1 MRSPLTLDPAV
12 SIEPHA
18 DEAPRRARAEPRTL
32 KAIVLVL
39 ALAAS
44 AKVGLKEY
52 LFHTSATEVIAA
64 AYRERAAEA
73 CRKHPRALD
82 FGLSAGDAFGDDAR
96 SSVLIGK
103 PDLDVYLWQIDHPKW
118 DARYRNPYLQL
129 TAQSRTGGGQV
140 VCDYDIV
147 NARAQLRRK

>member
-1 MRSPLTLDPAV
+1 MRSTLTSDPIV
-12 SIEPHA
+12 SFGDHS
-18 DEAPRRARAEPRTL
+18 DETRERPKAEPRAL

-39 ALAAS
+39 ALAAT

-52 LFHTSATEVIAA
+52 LFHTSASEVIAA
-64 AYRERAAEA
+64 AYRERAADS
-73 CRKHPRALD
+73 CRKHPRSND
-82 FGLSAGDAFGDDAR
+82 FGLSAADAFGEDAH

-103 PDLDVYLWQIDHPKW
+103 PDLDVYLWQTDHPKW

-140 VCDYDIV
+140 VCEYDIV
-147 NARAQLRRK
+147 NARAHLRRK